1 MNTNDIH
8 ITLPASKSLSNRW
21 LVLNYL
27 SGKKFQLR
35 NLSDSDDTKLMRQLL
50 QQLEKNQ
57 LKRSQGLLG
66 DTAPVYYCAN
76 AGTVARFLMSLLC
89 TVPGTHVLAGSDRL
103 KQRPMA
109 HLIETLVSMGFTVDC
124 LEQAGCLPVKIEGGL
139 PRRKMAIIDPTQS
152 SQFVSSLL
160 LLGCVLPDGI
170 TVSMTGRP
178 ASRPYIEM
186 TCDVLRQVGVSVT
199 RSGNGRL
206 YQVAHNADE
215 PKVRAIT
222 MESDWSSASYF
233 YTVALMMPGVRFR
246 LKGLS
251 LKSTQGDAVVA
262 DIFAKLGVVSREV
275 RSPYR
280 TGSPSV
286 TILADGVAGKTLK
299 YNFIDC
305 PDLLPAVA
313 VACACLGVN
322 AHLLGVKNLRVKES
336 DRLNAL
342 QTELN
347 KMGGS
352 VTVMENELR
361 IKPAHLHPE
370 QPVETY
376 DDHRIAMAFAPLL
389 LRFPEMQI
397 NNPDIVSKSFPDFW
411 KQLEQCRKNNTQ

>member
-1 MNTNDIH
+1 M
-8 ITLPASKSLSNRW
+8 
-21 LVLNYL
+21 
-27 SGKKFQLR
+27 SGKRFQLR

-50 QQLEKNQ
+50 EQLERNQ
-57 LKRSQGLLG
+57 LKRKQGTLG
-66 DTAPVYYCAN
+66 DSESVYYCAN

-89 TVPGTHVLAGSDRL
+89 TEPGVHVLTGSDRL

-109 HLIETLVSMGFTVDC
+109 HLIDSLVSMGFTVNC
-124 LEQAGCLPVKIEGGL
+124 LEAQGCLPVRIVGGT

-186 TCDVLRQVGVSVT
+186 TCDVLRQVGVEVT
-199 RSGNGRL
+199 RSSNGRL
-206 YQVAHNADE
+206 YQVANKSAN
-215 PKVRAIT
+215 PKVRAVA

-233 YTVALMMPGVRFR
+233 YSVALMTPGVRFR

-251 LKSTQGDAVVA
+251 LKSAQGDAVVA
-262 DIFAKLGVVSREV
+262 DIFAKLGVVSHEV

-286 TILADGVAGKTLK
+286 TISATGTFEKALK

-313 VACACLGVN
+313 VACAYLGVN
-322 AHLLGVKNLRVKES
+322 AHLLGVKNLRAKES
-336 DRLNAL
+336 DRLKAL
-342 QTELN
+342 QNELN
-347 KMGGS
+347 KMGGK
-352 VTVMENELR
+352 VTITENELR
-361 IKPAHLHPE
+361 IKPACLHS
-370 QPVETY
+370 VESVDTY

-389 LRFPEMQI
+389 LPFPEIKI
-397 NNPDIVSKSFPDFW
+397 NNPAIVSKSFPDFW
-411 KQLEQCRKNNTQ
+411 KQLNLCQKCVQK